1 VRVAPIRSRIR
12 QHHDCSGAPADN
24 LLVYP
29 LAANIAMLKSGGKR
43 GGFVRDR
50 HGNPVDQRTATIE
63 QLLESGT
70 CFAGTPDDVYN
81 QIKALSDSV
90 GGFGNL
96 LMFGQGGFLDH
107 ADTVANITLFAKE
120 VLPRLRELSP
130 ESNKTAAVAAQ

>member
-1 VRVAPIRSRIR
+1 
-12 QHHDCSGAPADN
+12 
-24 LLVYP
+24 
-29 LAANIAMLKSGGKR
+29 MLKSGGKR

-50 HGNPVDQRTATIE
+50 QGNPVDQRTATIE
-63 QLLESGT
+63 HLIESGT

-81 QIKALSDSV
+81 QIKALNDSV

-120 VLPRLRELSP
+120 VLPRLRELNPIPARAEVS
-130 ESNKTAAVAAQ
+130 AAQ